1 MMVVAMVNDDDDDC
15 EPTLLFLPWYI
26 SLPSSFFSHSG
37 RGFAHV
43 FAFVLAGGQDLDDE
57 GGYLKCKIKINPLP
71 ANLGHKKRRW
81 AGMAIRAPFEL
92 IN

>member
-1 MMVVAMVNDDDDDC
+1 M
-15 EPTLLFLPWYI
+15 
-26 SLPSSFFSHSG
+26 
-37 RGFAHV
+37 